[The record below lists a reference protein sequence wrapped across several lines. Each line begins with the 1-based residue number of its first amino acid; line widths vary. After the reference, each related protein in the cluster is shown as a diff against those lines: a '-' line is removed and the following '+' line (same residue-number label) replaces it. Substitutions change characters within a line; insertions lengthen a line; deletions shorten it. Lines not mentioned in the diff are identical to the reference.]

1 MAIQM
6 GGGGRTRRNRPMAEI
21 NVTPMVDVML
31 VLLVIF
37 MITAPL
43 MTSSVNVDLP
53 KASASPITPEKDPI
67 TVSVAADS
75 KVYLGNDGMELG
87 DLVARL
93 QAQSQS
99 DADRRIYV
107 RGDKS
112 VPYGR
117 MIEVMGTIKQ
127 GGFTKVA
134 LLVEQTD
141 GAPGSA
147 TPGTAAPTVRP
158 VAQTPPAA
166 LPASQVP
173 RRR

>member
-1 MAIQM
+1 MAMQIGN
-6 GGGGRTRRNRPMAEI
+6 GGNRGRRYRPLAEI

-53 KASASPITPEKDPI
+53 KASASPITPDKDPI
-67 TVSVAADS
+67 TVSVASDS
-75 KVYLGNDGMELG
+75 KVYLGNDGMDLT

-93 QAQSQS
+93 QAQSQN
-99 DADRRIYV
+99 DPDRRIFV
-107 RGDKS
+107 RGDKT

-127 GGFTKVA
+127 GGFNKVA

-141 GAPGSA
+141 GAPGS
-147 TPGTAAPTVRP
+147 TTTGTAAPTVRP
-158 VAQTPPAA
+158 AAQAPVP
-166 LPASQVP
+166 LPSTQVP